1 MAKDIAI
8 KYTDKNFNSLKAE
21 LIELAKNYFPD
32 SYNDFSPTS
41 PGMMFIEMAA
51 YVGDILSFYQD
62 IQIQETYLQY
72 AKDPANLYSLAY
84 MMGYRPKVTSA
95 ASVNLEVTQRVE
107 AGSSPD
113 YLPDFNDALV
123 INENS
128 VVSNGNQKFIIQD
141 RVDFSYSS
149 SFDPTEVT
157 VFSISNNNP
166 DVYQLKKT
174 VRAVA
179 GEIKTK
185 QFTVGSAE
193 KYLTLTL
200 DDADILGIDSIVDS
214 SNNTW
219 TEVPYLG
226 QKTVF
231 NKTQT
236 IGQAD
241 DLTITSVSRRFVT
254 RLNSSGQ
261 LTIQFGPGIAD
272 TPDAS
277 IAPNPTLIGANLSN
291 NVGFKRID
299 HAFDPSNF
307 LFTNSYGVA
316 PSNTTLT
323 VTYVVGGGL
332 KSNVASNT
340 ITSKDSVS
348 LANDP
353 EFANGTKVSTTLAFT
368 NPEPATGGQDGDNI
382 EEIRQNSLKSFNEQ
396 GRLVTKRDFEFRAKA
411 LPPRF
416 GGIAKV
422 YVTQDNTISSLNQP
436 YNPLEIMMYILSYD
450 INKNLISASSKL
462 KTSLKNYLGEF
473 MIISDQLDIRDA
485 FVVNI
490 GVKYEI
496 ILRPNFNSR
505 DVLVRCTEKMKEFF
519 NIDNWN
525 INQPINISD
534 IYSTLDKVKGV
545 QTVQDIKIFNK
556 NSTDYGSSYGEFGY
570 DISGA
575 TKNNIVYPS
584 YDPMIFEVK
593 YPNQDIE
600 GRVTTL

>member
-107 AGSSPD
+107 AGSSPN

-214 SNNTW
+214 GNNTW

-241 DLTITSVSRRFVT
+241 DLTIASVSRRFVT

-261 LTIQFGPGIAD
+261 LTIQFGPGIGD

-277 IAPNPTLIGANLSN
+277 IAPNPTLIGANLSS
-291 NVGFKRID
+291 NVGLKRTD

-307 LFTNSYGVA
+307 LFTDSYGVA

>member
-1 MAKDIAI
+1 MAT
-8 KYTDKNFNSLKAE
+8 YLYLS
-21 LIELAKNYFPD
+21 
-32 SYNDFSPTS
+32 
-41 PGMMFIEMAA
+41 MFIEFLRK
-51 YVGDILSFYQD
+51 DDTLNN
-62 IQIQETYLQY
+62 QY
-72 AKDPANLYSLAY
+72 
-84 MMGYRPKVTSA
+84 
-95 ASVNLEVTQRVE
+95 
-107 AGSSPD
+107 
-113 YLPDFNDALV
+113 
-123 INENS
+123 
-128 VVSNGNQKFIIQD
+128 
-141 RVDFSYSS
+141 
-149 SFDPTEVT
+149 
-157 VFSISNNNP
+157 
-166 DVYQLKKT
+166 
-174 VRAVA
+174 
-179 GEIKTK
+179 
-185 QFTVGSAE
+185 
-193 KYLTLTL
+193 
-200 DDADILGIDSIVDS
+200 
-214 SNNTW
+214 
-219 TEVPYLG
+219 
-226 QKTVF
+226 
-231 NKTQT
+231 
-236 IGQAD
+236 
-241 DLTITSVSRRFVT
+241 T
-254 RLNSSGQ
+254 RLLCAVIS
-261 LTIQFGPGIAD
+261 D
-272 TPDAS
+272 TNTTGDEFLAG
-277 IAPNPTLIGANLSN
+277 LLL
-291 NVGFKRID
+291 
-299 HAFDPSNF
+299 DPSNF
-307 LFTNSYGVA
+307 LFTDSYGVA